1 MKGIDIM
8 TKSAT
13 AEKPKK
19 TSFFRGVKQ
28 EFKKIT
34 WPGKNDVFKQTVV
47 VSIISLVVSLLIA
60 GIDLLIKYG
69 VQFLTNITI

>member
-1 MKGIDIM
+1 MANS
-8 TKSAT
+8 TKT
-13 AEKPKK
+13 EKPKK

-34 WPGKNDVFKQTVV
+34 WPTKKDVMKQTVV
-47 VSIISLVVSLLIA
+47 VSIISVIVGLLIA

-69 VQFLTNITI
+69 MDFLTHLSV